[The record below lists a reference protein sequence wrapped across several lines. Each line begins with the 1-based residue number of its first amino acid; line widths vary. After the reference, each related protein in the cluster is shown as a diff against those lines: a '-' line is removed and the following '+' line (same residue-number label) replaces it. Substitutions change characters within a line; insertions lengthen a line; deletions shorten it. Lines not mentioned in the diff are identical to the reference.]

1 MKFVNIIF
9 LYISFILTFFSY
21 SNAKVYTLEQ
31 KITETGEN
39 YIEFKISNDLVV
51 TDWSSNQNWEFINS
65 PDGFS
70 AIFKAHC
77 IGKGFYKKTDAKEF
91 KIIRGLC
98 HALDK
103 DEDLLITET
112 EWKPS
117 NSNTGKWKILCGT
130 GKFQGMKG
138 GGTFIYEQTFDGNS
152 KSMESN
158 SFVSINEYAPG
169 GEEC

>member
-1 MKFVNIIF
+1 MKFLNF
-9 LYISFILTFFSY
+9 FFNASLILVFFSNA
-21 SNAKVYTLEQ
+21 NAKVYTLEQ
-31 KITETGEN
+31 KITETVEN
-39 YIEFKISNDLVV
+39 YKELEISNDLVL
-51 TDWSSNQNWEFINS
+51 TDWSSNQNWEFIEPPES
-65 PDGFS
+65 FS
-70 AIFKAHC
+70 TTFKAHC
-77 IGKGFYKKTDAKEF
+77 IGKAFYKKTITNEF

-152 KSMESN
+152 KLMESN

>member
-1 MKFVNIIF
+1 MKYIKLFF
-9 LYISFILTFFSY
+9 LSFSFFLVFFSY
-21 SNAKVYTLEQ
+21 GYAKVYTLEQ
-31 KITETGEN
+31 KITETGINFE
-39 YIEFKISNDLVV
+39 ELEISNDLVV
-51 TDWSSNQNWEFINS
+51 TDWSSNQNWEFIE
-65 PDGFS
+65 PPEGFS
-70 AIFKAHC
+70 TIFKAHC
-77 IGKGFYKKTDAKEF
+77 IGKGFYKKTDTNEF

-98 HALDK
+98 HALDN

-117 NSNTGKWKILCGT
+117 NANTGKWKILCGT

-152 KSMESN
+152 KSMDSN
-158 SFVSINEYAPG
+158 SFISINEYAPG